1 VRVDPLQWVCLG
13 LVVVATVVGVGL
25 FARGAVTIGRT
36 VAIGKP
42 APGRLGPVGT
52 RLGTLAREVLG
63 HTRFQ
68 HRPVVRAAHWVV
80 MVSFPL
86 LFVTL
91 VTGYGQ
97 VVDPEWTLPVL
108 GHFPPLEWAVE
119 LFAWLALL
127 GIVALFVLR
136 LRLGSTRRGSRF
148 FGSNQGQAFFVEGTV
163 FAVVLAVLLLRGLEY
178 ALAAQD
184 PATEHLATPWHF
196 PLTAWFGASWVPVAH
211 DTLATAVVAIATV
224 KVLVSMSWFVVVGLQ
239 PTMGVAWHRFVA
251 IVNVYARRE
260 AAGGPALGP
269 LAPLTDRA
277 GAPIDLAALEDLP
290 DDARLGAGAIE
301 DLSWKQLLDTAT
313 CTECG
318 RCQDQCPAWATGKPL
333 SPKLVTLALRDHAA
347 ATAPYLRAA
356 AGSGETTAPSSPRS
370 GRAATLEES
379 HAGIDL
385 VASGVID
392 PDVLWA
398 CTTCG
403 ACVQQCPVD
412 IEHVDTIV
420 DMRRYQVLMESAF
433 PKELGGTFTK
443 LERQGNPWGLPARAR
458 LDWAKGLPFDV
469 PVVGADV
476 ESAADV
482 DYLFW
487 VGCAGAYEDRA
498 KKTTR
503 AVAELLHT
511 AGVTFAVLGDG
522 ESCTGDPARRAGNE
536 LLYQMLASANVEVLN
551 EVGAQTIVVTCA
563 HCFNTISREYPQ
575 LGGRFTVVH
584 HTELLNTLV
593 ADGRLVPLAADDP
606 RGAGTTDDTAPDPSS
621 TVRRV
626 TYHDPCY
633 LGRHN
638 QVYSP
643 PRELLGALPG
653 VELAEMPRN
662 REASFCCGAGGARM
676 WMEES
681 IGTRI
686 GTARAEEAIGTGADV
701 VATACPFC
709 SVMLSDGVA
718 AASAGHPSAGPAAV
732 SSVVP
737 AARGSSSASG
747 TSRPSATRVLRSSV
761 WCTTVYRPPSCGYSR
776 AIVLKQCAHVTTIVC
791 APTSLSTSTLADA
804 SSWYSS
810 SLPARR
816 AGSPVHDSPSPRTAN
831 VTPAVCSSSATA
843 RVVFLAR
850 SS

>member
-1 VRVDPLQWVCLG
+1 MDPLQWVCLG

-25 FARGAVTIGRT
+25 FARGAVSIGRT
-36 VAIGKP
+36 AAIGKP

-97 VVDPEWTLPVL
+97 VVDPEWSLPVI
-108 GHFPPLEWAVE
+108 GHLPPLEWAIE
-119 LFAWLALL
+119 LFAWLALV

-136 LRLGSTRRGSRF
+136 LRLGSTRRASRF
-148 FGSNQGQAFFVEGTV
+148 FGSNQGQAFFVEFTV
-163 FAVVLAVLLLRGLEY
+163 FAVVLAVILLRGLEY
-178 ALAAQD
+178 ALASQD
-184 PATEHLATPWHF
+184 PATAGIANAWHF

-211 DTLATAVVAIATV
+211 DTLATAVVVIATV
-224 KVLVSMSWFVVVGLQ
+224 KILVSMSWFVVVGLQ

-269 LAPLTDRA
+269 LAPLTDRS

-347 ATAPYLRAA
+347 ATAPYLRA
-356 AGSGETTAPSSPRS
+356 GSGSTGETEASSSPRS
-370 GRAATLEES
+370 GRGATVEES

-385 VASGVID
+385 VASGLID

-536 LLYQMLASANVEVLN
+536 LLYQMLASANVEVLT
-551 EVGAQTIVVTCA
+551 EVGAQRIVVTCA

-575 LGGRFTVVH
+575 LGGRFDVVH

-593 ADGRLVPLAADDP
+593 ADGRLVPLPADDT
-606 RGAGTTDDTAPDPSS
+606 RS
-621 TVRRV
+621 V

-653 VELAEMPRN
+653 VQLAEMPRN
-662 REASFCCGAGGARM
+662 REQSFCCGAGGARM

-686 GTARAEEAIGTGADV
+686 STARAEEAIGTGADV

-718 AASAGHPSAGPAAV
+718 AAASGSAGPSTGPSAGSPTGPATG
-732 SSVVP
+732 P
-737 AARGSSSASG
+737 AARAAVGVPEVADIA
-747 TSRPSATRVLRSSV
+747 TLLLDRVRATR
-761 WCTTVYRPPSCGYSR
+761 TGD
-776 AIVLKQCAHVTTIVC
+776 
-791 APTSLSTSTLADA
+791 DA
-804 SSWYSS
+804 
-810 SLPARR
+810 
-816 AGSPVHDSPSPRTAN
+816 
-831 VTPAVCSSSATA
+831 
-843 RVVFLAR
+843 
-850 SS
+850 

>member
-1 VRVDPLQWVCLG
+1 VDPVQWVCLG

-25 FARGAVTIGRT
+25 FVRGAVTIGRT
-36 VAIGKP
+36 AGIGKP
-42 APGRLGPVGT
+42 APGRLAPVGT

-68 HRPVVRAAHWVV
+68 HRPVVKAAHWVV

-97 VVDPEWTLPVL
+97 VVDPEWSLPL
-108 GHFPPLEWAVE
+108 IGHLAPLEWAVE
-119 LFAWLALL
+119 LFAWLALV

-148 FGSNQGQAFFVEGTV
+148 FGSNQGQAFFVEFTV
-163 FAVVLAVLLLRGLEY
+163 FAVVLAVILLRGLEY

-184 PATEHLATPWHF
+184 PATAGLATAWHF
-196 PLTAWFGASWVPVAH
+196 PLTAWFGASWVSVAH
-211 DTLATAVVAIATV
+211 STLATAVVVLATV
-224 KVLVSMSWFVVVGLQ
+224 KILVSMSWFVVVGLQ
-239 PTMGVAWHRFVA
+239 PTMGVAWHRFLAV
-251 IVNVYARRE
+251 VNVYARRE
-260 AAGGPALGP
+260 ASGGPALGP
-269 LAPLTDRA
+269 LAPLTDRS
-277 GAPIDLAALEDLP
+277 GSPVDLAALEDLP

-347 ATAPYLRAA
+347 ATAPYLRAGA
-356 AGSGETTAPSSPRS
+356 SGETKDPSSRSS
-370 GRAATLEES
+370 GRAATVEDS
-379 HAGIDL
+379 HAGVDL
-385 VASGVID
+385 VGSGVID
-392 PDVLWA
+392 ADALWA
-398 CTTCG
+398 CTMCG

-420 DMRRYQVLMESAF
+420 DLRRYQVLMESAF

-476 ESAADV
+476 ESAAEV
-482 DYLFW
+482 EYLFW

-511 AGVTFAVLGDG
+511 AGVSFAVLGDG

-536 LLYQMLASANVEVLN
+536 LLYQMLASANVETLT
-551 EVGAQTIVVTCA
+551 EVGAQRIVVTCA

-575 LGGRFTVVH
+575 LGGRFEVVH

-593 ADGRLVPLAADDP
+593 ADGRLVPLPAEEP
-606 RGAGTTDDTAPDPSS
+606 VAGSS
-621 TVRRV
+621 SAQRI

-643 PRELLGALPG
+643 PRELIGALPG

-662 REASFCCGAGGARM
+662 REQSFCCGAGGARM

-686 GTARAEEAIGTGADV
+686 STTRAEEAIGTGADL

-718 AASAGHPSAGPAAV
+718 AAASASVAADTSAGAPAGPSAGP
-732 SSVVP
+732 
-737 AARGSSSASG
+737 
-747 TSRPSATRVLRSSV
+747 
-761 WCTTVYRPPSCGYSR
+761 
-776 AIVLKQCAHVTTIVC
+776 
-791 APTSLSTSTLADA
+791 
-804 SSWYSS
+804 
-810 SLPARR
+810 PAR
-816 AGSPVHDSPSPRTAN
+816 TA
-831 VTPAVCSSSATA
+831 VGVPEVADIATLLLD
-843 RVVFLAR
+843 RVRRPGDEDA
-850 SS
+850 